1 MKKLL
6 IALGLICGLGFV
18 SNPVVSN
25 VVYADEIVEEETP
38 TEEEG
43 EVVEDDNIDNPD
55 SDSTTDSVITDN
67 DDTQIDN
74 WVDSEITEKINEF
87 MELDITKTLISFL
100 LDAGF
105 ITSIILMAVKL
116 NGEKKNREQLEKT
129 LSNVIKQKINEE
141 FKVFDNNQKEILSQ
155 FTNKVITDVDLLKVA
170 VALAQDKSNES
181 KLELLKLITSST
193 LTNDDKKK
201 IENVEENIK
210 EEKKKV
216 DEIKVKL
223 EKEYKEIF

>member
-105 ITSIILMAVKL
+105 LTSIILMAVKL

-129 LSNVIKQKINEE
+129 LSIVIKQKIDEE
-141 FKVFDNNQKEILSQ
+141 FKTFTNSQKEVLTQ